1 MSTRSPSV
9 HSQTLRSEALV
20 IRVQDKQSRKA
31 DAQSKHPSQS
41 PLVRRH
47 IAALF
52 KSKDDGAISGVVSS
66 SVSRLMLLPADVRA
80 ERHGS
85 LRREVPPARC
95 ERDVH
100 TKSPRVGLTENLF
113 QVGSAVADGLTR
125 EQKCSETRANQQLVN
140 SRFVSHRFDSDAAH
154 SRCCLSQRSCRN
166 GLPARCVGLSAVTSA
181 PRHGSSSPSLST
193 ERTAQ

>member
-1 MSTRSPSV
+1 MSTRSPAV
-9 HSQTLRSEALV
+9 HSQRVKSDPLV
-20 IRVQDKQSRKA
+20 IRVQAKRSRKA
-31 DAQSKHPSQS
+31 DAQAKNPFIGS
-41 PLVRRH
+41 LVRRQK
-47 IAALF
+47 AALF
-52 KSKDDGAISGVVSS
+52 NSKDDGAISGVVCS
-66 SVSRLMLLPADVRA
+66 SVSRFRLLPADVRA

-85 LRREVPPARC
+85 LRCEVPPARC

-100 TKSPRVGLTENLF
+100 TKTPRVGLTENLY

-125 EQKCSETRANQQLVN
+125 EQKCSETRANQLLVN
-140 SRFVSHRFDSDAAH
+140 SRFVSQRFNSAAAH